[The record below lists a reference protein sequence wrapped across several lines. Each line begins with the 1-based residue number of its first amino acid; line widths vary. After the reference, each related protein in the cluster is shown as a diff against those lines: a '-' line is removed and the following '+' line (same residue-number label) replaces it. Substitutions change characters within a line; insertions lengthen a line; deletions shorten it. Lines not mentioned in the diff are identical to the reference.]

1 MDIIKIV
8 RIFIIHLYKEK
19 LSSRDNNCRSST
31 YVKPQH
37 NNHYDKVGY
46 LAAVKLRKDKLSNI

>member
-1 MDIIKIV
+1 MLK
-8 RIFIIHLYKEK
+8 KEK